1 MALTWQTT
9 IAFDS
14 PFTETIW
21 GIAASSDT
29 VFVWT
34 GDDVITPVAFDGVKG
49 TPFTPE
55 KRDAND
61 TWKGI
66 DTTETGNLI
75 LCFNNSADAGGW
87 RIFQPDGTY
96 LSQVYSFRVFGGFQ
110 FAAIRG
116 LCRHTTDRTQ
126 FYVQETGSTSRLR
139 RYSATGNGVANTSIQ
154 SGSGVT
160 GLASSAAE
168 LWALRAGS
176 LIENYDANLA
186 FVDTVAFPTGVTSLS
201 GIAYDGTAVFVADS
215 DNLYYSDEVAIAE
228 TPITPEAVQGL
239 RQLHLHDTSSL
250 IAHLDVTES
259 ISGDLKHLNISALI
273 NTSVDLNQ
281 LTVAGYEAINI
292 TELTNLAEITPV
304 YILGNIALNDKLF
317 FHVGAAELEPTE
329 TPDVY
334 WEVKGVKNTG
344 NKTQQTL
351 ICQSNAFVV

>member
-66 DTTETGNLI
+66 DTTETGNLVMVYN
-75 LCFNNSADAGGW
+75 FASTVARW
-87 RIFQPDGTY
+87 REYELDGTFVLESSS
-96 LSQVYSFRVFGGFQ
+96 LSVFGRSQ
-110 FAAIRG
+110 REQIRG
-116 LCRHTTDRTQ
+116 FCRGTIDRARY
-126 FYVQETGSTSRLR
+126 FVQETDVTGRLR
-139 RYSATGNGVANTSIQ
+139 LYSATGASVSNPSIQ
-154 SGSGVT
+154 SGAGVT
-160 GLASSAAE
+160 GLASSATE
-168 LWALRAGS
+168 LWVLRAGS

-186 FVDTVAFPTGVTSLS
+186 YVDTVAFPAGVTTLQ
-201 GIAYDGTAVFVADS
+201 GIAYDGTAVFAADS
-215 DNLYYSDEVAIAE
+215 DNLYYSDEVAVTEDVVE
-228 TPITPEAVQGL
+228 TEAVQGL

-259 ISGDLKHLNISALI
+259 VSGDLKHLNISALI

-281 LTVAGYEAINI
+281 LTIAGYEAVNI
-292 TELTNLAEITPV
+292 SEISNLAEITPV

-317 FHVGAAELEPTE
+317 FHTGAADVEPTE

-351 ICQSNAFVV
+351 ICQSNSIVI